1 MRSCLAD
8 PSLKPP
14 APWSGEPAAEAVVI
28 GPFGIVC
35 LGAGVCVQ
43 FKKIFGHF
51 YLLFWLVWVLALAVP
66 HLNVV
71 HSGGVHYCREG
82 LDVTMNKLLDWDGG
96 THGLGSWAWLGFP
109 S

>member
-1 MRSCLAD
+1 MGNGETRSCSAD

-14 APWSGEPAAEAVVI
+14 APWSGQPAAEAVGV
-28 GPFGIVC
+28 GPSGIVC

-51 YLLFWLVWVLALAVP
+51 YLHFWLVWVLALAVP

-71 HSGGVHYCREG
+71 HWWCSLLQGGVGCNHE
-82 LDVTMNKLLDWDGG
+82 
-96 THGLGSWAWLGFP
+96 
-109 S
+109 